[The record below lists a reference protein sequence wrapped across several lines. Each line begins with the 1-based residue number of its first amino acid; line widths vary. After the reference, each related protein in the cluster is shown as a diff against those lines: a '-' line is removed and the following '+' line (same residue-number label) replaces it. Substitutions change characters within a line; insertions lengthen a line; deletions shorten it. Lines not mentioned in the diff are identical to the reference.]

1 MPRRNIEALELL
13 PGQIETARL
22 LFEQTRITDVA
33 KKVGVSRQTIYN
45 WLADPSFALYIRDEE
60 ARRIEGVA
68 RRVVCLAEDAVNVLD
83 RAMSS
88 DAEDKPDHTAMR
100 AVDIVLKRLP
110 SLVQL
115 AIVNVRLAEMER
127 SLSQMGATLDT

>member
-1 MPRRNIEALELL
+1 
-13 PGQIETARL
+13 
-22 LFEQTRITDVA
+22 
-33 KKVGVSRQTIYN
+33 
-45 WLADPSFALYIRDEE
+45 
-60 ARRIEGVA
+60 
-68 RRVVCLAEDAVNVLD
+68 
-83 RAMSS
+83 MSS